1 MSTLRRFCPLRLLS
15 QFFREKVR
23 AFGSDVIGRIA
34 MTHSVTGLYIQG
46 IFKVII
52 GGMGNHPHTDFCD
65 ADGVG
70 GGADC
75 TG

>member
-1 MSTLRRFCPLRLLS
+1 M
-15 QFFREKVR
+15 R

-34 MTHSVTGLYIQG
+34 MTRSVTGLYIQG

-52 GGMGNHPHTDFCD
+52 GGMGNHPHIDFCD